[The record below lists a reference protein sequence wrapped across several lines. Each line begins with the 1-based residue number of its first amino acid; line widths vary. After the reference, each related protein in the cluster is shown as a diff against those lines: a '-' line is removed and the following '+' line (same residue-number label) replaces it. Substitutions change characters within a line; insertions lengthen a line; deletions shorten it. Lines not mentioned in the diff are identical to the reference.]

1 MTSILKKDEH
11 QMPEHLMNHSRR
23 IFLSSLAISLVK
35 HPLSLTAAE
44 PDPSKINLL
53 KNESLEG
60 WIATDFHLNGK
71 CSVSSGVLRLDRGK
85 PMTGVTCKLANLP
98 KTNYELSYQARRV
111 DGSDFFA
118 AATFPVNDSFLT
130 FVNGGWSGNITGLS
144 SIDGSDASENETGR
158 LVKFEN
164 ETWYSFKVRVESE
177 KIICHVNSE
186 KVVDFDPTGRSL
198 KTRVESRPSQPLGF
212 ACYDS
217 IGEIRNIQISRF

>member
-1 MTSILKKDEH
+1 
-11 QMPEHLMNHSRR
+11 
-23 IFLSSLAISLVK
+23 
-35 HPLSLTAAE
+35 
-44 PDPSKINLL
+44 
-53 KNESLEG
+53 
-60 WIATDFHLNGK
+60 
-71 CSVSSGVLRLDRGK
+71 
-85 PMTGVTCKLANLP
+85 
-98 KTNYELSYQARRV
+98 
-111 DGSDFFA
+111 
-118 AATFPVNDSFLT
+118 VNDSFLT

-217 IGEIRNIQISRF
+217 IGELDLAISDYSVALELDLRSGNEEVDDQEVILRKNQILV